1 MRRYKYLEKLLEEEM
16 KKVLVYIK
24 GFSEPERVKLAR
36 MTALWISN
44 GSVPPAV
51 LNSLINASPGDIFNN
66 FLQTL
71 ISKTVIIGT
80 SGQRWIGP

>member
-1 MRRYKYLEKLLEEEM
+1 MRRYKYLEKLLEDEM

-24 GFSEPERVKLAR
+24 GFTDSERIKLAR

-51 LNSLINASPGDIFNN
+51 LNSLINVCYDKVFVIGCNLN
-66 FLQTL
+66 YL
-71 ISKTVIIGT
+71 IS
-80 SGQRWIGP
+80 S

>member
-1 MRRYKYLEKLLEEEM
+1 MFKYVNQVFTKLMRRYKYLEKLLEEEM

-24 GFSEPERVKLAR
+24 GFTEQERVKLAR

-51 LNSLINASPGDIFNN
+51 LNSLINVSSVVFY
-66 FLQTL
+66 
-71 ISKTVIIGT
+71 TV
-80 SGQRWIGP
+80 SLVLS

>member
-24 GFSEPERVKLAR
+24 GFNDSERVKLAR

-51 LNSLINASPGDIFNN
+51 LNSLINVSLVFYPREKLFVLVLRVG
-66 FLQTL
+66 
-71 ISKTVIIGT
+71 
-80 SGQRWIGP
+80 

>member
-1 MRRYKYLEKLLEEEM
+1 M

-24 GFSEPERVKLAR
+24 GFNDSERVKLAR

-51 LNSLINASPGDIFNN
+51 LNSLINVSLVMVETIGFS
-66 FLQTL
+66 LL
-71 ISKTVIIGT
+71 KTILFV
-80 SGQRWIGP
+80 

>member
-24 GFSEPERVKLAR
+24 GFNDSERVKLAR

-51 LNSLINASPGDIFNN
+51 LNSLINV
-66 FLQTL
+66 
-71 ISKTVIIGT
+71 SKVSCKSCHFICKYCVVDFFK
-80 SGQRWIGP
+80 